1 MAILVDVGR
10 FRKLEEMKLFKE
22 KGGLKYDFL
31 KFCVVGCLVD
41 PGQVEGEGVVAVE
54 GHSALVAGV
63 EPPRPC
69 PPTNQTDQSTEGT
82 VSLLH

>member
-1 MAILVDVGR
+1 M
-10 FRKLEEMKLFKE
+10 
-22 KGGLKYDFL
+22 
-31 KFCVVGCLVD
+31 GCLVD

-69 PPTNQTDQSTEGT
+69 PPVNQTDQSTEGT